1 MALSKDFATGTKYY
15 YVKVCQFQWVKDN
28 TVSFTAEKRVRDNAD
43 AEVDYVEAAAPY
55 EVEVGANGQGLPDS
69 NDRWS
74 TTNLDTVNK
83 NFIGEC
89 YEWLK
94 SDTEEYATGWTDV

>member
-1 MALSKDFATGTKYY
+1 MALKKDFATGTKYY
-15 YVKVCQFQWVKDN
+15 YVLVRYVMWQKDQRIE
-28 TVSFTAEKRVRDNAD
+28 FTAERRVRDTAD
-43 AEVDYVEAAAPY
+43 AEVDYVESAAPY
-55 EVEVGANGQGLPDS
+55 EVELGSNNSGLPDS